1 MVVLSDAGYKTKTA
15 KFYYYKSFYQEQR
28 DYVIKYIL
36 TNDISGESFGI
47 IHLQHSQRLAPGSS
61 RIPAKLHSSSII
73 RIYSVLLCIHASYI
87 RRKRRA
93 DDKLNK
99 IQSLLASSLI
109 ALSLASTGLVSLFKD
124 VYSSVTT
131 GSPAEFMQPSMANDS
146 TSNAATDIFSSK
158 QYTLSYDNILSM
170 ILIPNE
176 GHHGPGEDDEARF
189 IAQSFVPET
198 AAINKGTNVIWFNGD
213 VGHEHDIIVT
223 SNSDSVSP
231 IYQTGEF
238 TEFEARNY
246 TFYDVGEFSY
256 ADTVEY
262 DNGYIMRGNI
272 SVTDDSG
279 SADELPQTT
288 EDSETVG
295 ILIVPTQDIS
305 QYTSDLQNRG
315 FRIDSMHNFQDL
327 RGGQSGTGDE
337 QTLIVWRTPTN
348 MQSSSALSQL
358 SEFST
363 QLPYS

>member
-1 MVVLSDAGYKTKTA
+1 M
-15 KFYYYKSFYQEQR
+15 Q
-28 DYVIKYIL
+28 VIY
-36 TNDISGESFGI
+36 E
-47 IHLQHSQRLAPGSS
+47 
-61 RIPAKLHSSSII
+61 
-73 RIYSVLLCIHASYI
+73 
-87 RRKRRA
+87 RKRIA
-93 DDKLNK
+93 GDKLYK
-99 IQSLLASSLI
+99 IQSLLASSLV
-109 ALSLASTGLVSLFKD
+109 ALSLASMGAILLFKD
-124 VYSSVTT
+124 LNASASVST
-131 GSPAEFMQPSMANDS
+131 GSPTEIMQPSVANNS
-146 TSNAATDIFSSK
+146 TSNAATDIFSSE
-158 QYTLSYDNILSM
+158 QYTLSDNDKNLV

-198 AAINKGTNVIWFNGD
+198 TVINKGTNVIWFNCD

-223 SNSDSVSP
+223 SDSESVSP

-246 TFYDVGEFSY
+246 TFNDIGEFSY
-256 ADTVEY
+256 ADTIEY

-279 SADELPQTT
+279 STGDLPPQTI

-295 ILIVPTQDIS
+295 ILMVPTQDIS

-337 QTLIVWRTPTN
+337 QTLIGWRAPTN
-348 MQSSSALSQL
+348 MQITSALSQL
-358 SEFST
+358 SEFSS

>member
-1 MVVLSDAGYKTKTA
+1 VYCFAYT
-15 KFYYYKSFYQEQR
+15 Q
-28 DYVIKYIL
+28 VIYEELK
-36 TNDISGESFGI
+36 
-47 IHLQHSQRLAPGSS
+47 P
-61 RIPAKLHSSSII
+61 
-73 RIYSVLLCIHASYI
+73 
-87 RRKRRA
+87 

-109 ALSLASTGLVSLFKD
+109 ALSLTSIGVISLFKD
-124 VYSSVTT
+124 VKASASVST
-131 GSPAEFMQPSMANDS
+131 GIPAEIMQPSVANS
-146 TSNAATDIFSSK
+146 SASNTATDIFSSK
-158 QYTLSYDNILSM
+158 QYTLSDNDKNLV

-198 AAINKGTNVIWFNGD
+198 AAISKGTNVIWFNGD

-223 SNSDSVSP
+223 SDSGSASP

-246 TFYDVGEFSY
+246 TFNDVGEFSY

-272 SVTDDSG
+272 SVTDDDRG
-279 SADELPQTT
+279 SAGDLPQIT
-288 EDSETVG
+288 EDSNTVG
-295 ILIVPTQDIS
+295 IIMVPTQDIS
-305 QYTSDLQNRG
+305 QYISNLQNRG
-315 FRIDSMHNFQDL
+315 ILIDSMHNFQDL

-337 QTLIVWRTPTN
+337 QTLIVLRAPTN
-348 MQSSSALSQL
+348 MQITNVLSQL
-358 SEFST
+358 SEFSS